1 MMVPGDV
8 FSLIEINIHLN
19 KSINMNNY
27 LLILLKKNLID
38 FYKRC
43 WVQVSGNIWGI
54 RDNLGFLEAA
64 GIFGISLTNLDILII
79 I

>member
-1 MMVPGDV
+1 
-8 FSLIEINIHLN
+8 
-19 KSINMNNY
+19 MNNY

-38 FYKRC
+38 FYIWR
-43 WVQVSGNIWGI
+43 WVQVSGIIWGI

-64 GIFGISLTNLDILII
+64 VIFGISLSNLDILII